1 MAGLRSALRSIE
13 RRGPPTAL
21 VDAAAARFGPV
32 DGWAGLIEG
41 HDHPAQLAAG
51 FAPDI
56 AAAAAMA
63 GDAVAAGLI
72 EQAAALLAESVAAA
86 AGRIGGA
93 GPIRFAAVGGL
104 LGLGAGFVEALL
116 ARVRAAAP
124 RLDFEAAAGSAL
136 DGARLLALDRG
147 TIHEPRVIRAAAS
160 AGAAAAGLDLLATEG
175 VRPGLDDLDE
185 RPPSAIVH
193 LVLQSERAAQ
203 EALARAEPSLAAA
216 AEGVAERMR
225 LGGRLFTLGAGTP
238 GRLAVLDAAEL
249 GPTFSAPP
257 ELVVALLAGGMAAM
271 VVAVEGAEDDA
282 EAAGRSLAEHGLSA
296 GDAVVGITASGRT
309 PYVVGGLR
317 AARAVGALTVAI
329 VNNAGGP
336 AAGAAEMAVQ
346 ILTGPELVAGSTRM
360 SAGTTQ
366 KIALNAISTAAMI
379 ALGKTYGARMV
390 DVRASNEKLRRRALR
405 MVREITG
412 AAEPEA
418 AAALAA
424 AGGRVK
430 PAIVALLGGVG
441 PAQAEALLDAAGGR
455 ARAAIA
461 AAKA

>member
-1 MAGLRSALRSIE
+1 
-13 RRGPPTAL
+13 
-21 VDAAAARFGPV
+21 
-32 DGWAGLIEG
+32 
-41 HDHPAQLAAG
+41 
-51 FAPDI
+51 
-56 AAAAAMA
+56 
-63 GDAVAAGLI
+63 
-72 EQAAALLAESVAAA
+72 
-86 AGRIGGA
+86 
-93 GPIRFAAVGGL
+93 
-104 LGLGAGFVEALL
+104 
-116 ARVRAAAP
+116 
-124 RLDFEAAAGSAL
+124 
-136 DGARLLALDRG
+136 
-147 TIHEPRVIRAAAS
+147 
-160 AGAAAAGLDLLATEG
+160 
-175 VRPGLDDLDE
+175 
-185 RPPSAIVH
+185 
-193 LVLQSERAAQ
+193 
-203 EALARAEPSLAAA
+203 
-216 AEGVAERMR
+216 MR

-412 AAEPEA
+412 AVEPEA